1 MNKNLLIYLIA
12 STFLSGCPLSLRNQ
26 GHQEISV
33 ITTNNVNGAN
43 TTCDLR
49 NAKGHWTTSPEKNI
63 VIKQDE
69 LPIYIR
75 CENNKQWGASQ
86 ANLIIENQML
96 WQNWYRQGV
105 TNLIENTV
113 QGIARDPGGCFL
125 FCDVFDFV
133 NDSQYKY
140 PRYVYL
146 EMNNR

>member
-1 MNKNLLIYLIA
+1 MVLTQLAILEMPKGIGLL
-12 STFLSGCPLSLRNQ
+12 
-26 GHQEISV
+26 HQ
-33 ITTNNVNGAN
+33 
-43 TTCDLR
+43 
-49 NAKGHWTTSPEKNI
+49 KKNI

-86 ANLIIENQML
+86 ANLIIEN
-96 WQNWYRQGV
+96 
-105 TNLIENTV
+105 TV
-113 QGIARDPGGCFL
+113 QFIARSPGGPITDQAFPNRYCFL